1 MMPLTQFSRQF
12 PVTYPSPLW
21 RALVSQ
27 AGGLIAA
34 VILSSLW
41 GALSGAGMATWQW
54 LLVQSLCSAVIAA
67 MLGMAWWW
75 LLLNLLFAP
84 LLAVGLAVSL
94 PPVWSAAVLIALV
107 LVYGG
112 TQRTRVPL
120 YLSNAQ
126 AVRALREVV
135 PMDRPLSFL
144 DIGAGTGTVLAAI
157 AQSHPNARVQGVER
171 AAVPFLLAFLR
182 AKWCG
187 ARYRVRWGNLW
198 STDLSRHDVVYAYL
212 SPAPMASLWE
222 KARSEMRPGSLLVSF
237 RFVIPEVVPDSM
249 VLAGGSWLYV
259 WRLP

>member
-1 MMPLTQFSRQF
+1 MVPLTLFSRQF

-54 LLVQSLCSAVIAA
+54 LLVQSLCSAAIAA

-75 LLLNLLFAP
+75 LMLNLLFAP

-126 AVRALREVV
+126 AVRALREIV

-182 AKWCG
+182 AKRCG

-222 KARSEMRPGSLLVSF
+222 KARREMRPGSLLVSF

-249 VLAGGSWLYV
+249 VFAGGSWLYV